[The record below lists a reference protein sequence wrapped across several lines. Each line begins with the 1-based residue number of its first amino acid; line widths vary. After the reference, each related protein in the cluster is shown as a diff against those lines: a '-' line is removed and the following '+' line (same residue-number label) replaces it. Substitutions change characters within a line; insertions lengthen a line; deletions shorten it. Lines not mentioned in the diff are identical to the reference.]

1 MLQPGQDETKFRLL
15 NAAGEVFAEKG
26 FQAGT
31 IREICTRA
39 GANVASVNY
48 HFGGK
53 SGLYEALLEHCH
65 QEGLSRHPA
74 AVPTAQGADPQ
85 ARAEEALA
93 AFVRSFLKRTLGS
106 DGPGWST
113 RLMAREMGNPSP
125 ALERMVHS
133 SIRPNLERLM
143 GIVSTLLG
151 EGASP
156 QDVRHCALSVVGQCR
171 HYYRARATIEILFP
185 DVTWD
190 DHGIDILVCHI
201 VRFSLAAIRGYRE
214 SARDKA
220 TAQQRR
226 EGQEGQR

>member
-1 MLQPGQDETKFRLL
+1 MLHPDQAETKFRLL

-31 IREICTRA
+31 IREICAKA

-53 SGLYEALLEHCH
+53 SGLYDAVLEHCH
-65 QEGLSRHPA
+65 QEGLRRHP
-74 AVPTAQGADPQ
+74 PTVGIPEDLSGRPK
-85 ARAEEALA
+85 AEQALA
-93 AFVRSFLKRTLGS
+93 AFIRSFLKRTLGD

-133 SIRPNLERLM
+133 SVRPNLERLM

-151 EGASP
+151 EGATE
-156 QDVRHCALSVVGQCR
+156 QDVRHCALSVVGQCQ
-171 HYYRARATIEILFP
+171 HYYRARAAIELLFP

-201 VRFSLAAIRGYRE
+201 VKFSLAAIRGYRE
-214 SARDKA
+214 PGPDGQ
-220 TAQQRR
+220 TEQQRR
-226 EGQEGQR
+226 EGQERQ